1 MTAPDRDARVDGEI
15 AAPLRAAS
23 AGPDELHAARLAAA
37 IDAALDR
44 EDGERAARRQRA
56 AQGPATR
63 RRRVVAGAVA
73 AAVLVLA
80 IAFRSHRAPAPAPLP
95 AATVNAAGEPP
106 RDGPP
111 ALLRRSPGSDP
122 GGATPSTSLV
132 APRGERARAT
142 IGTRVRLTLV
152 GAGRVSVLPAARDGD
167 IELSLEGGRLLVDY
181 DGHAGGTLRVRSPG
195 ATTTVVGTLFAVEVT
210 ESGSRVAVAR
220 GRVRTQ
226 DPTGRDAE
234 VGAGTSWTSSDG
246 RSVAISDD
254 LSAALAAHQRDW
266 TEGHGA
272 PDPDRGGA
280 ATQRAPQPRRV
291 AAADPP
297 RSDLDALYARAEA
310 AMRARSLGE
319 ARRALETIAARDPR
333 GPLGEAA
340 LLDLAR
346 LALADGDR
354 AEARRALA
362 RLPTPMRDRA
372 LADTAAHLRCRAQ
385 EPGAA
390 ADDCDAPVPAPTP

>member
-1 MTAPDRDARVDGEI
+1 QAARRLRAGRGRVPAPGRGGVAAGREAGRDQAARAGGAPRAGRRARARVRGGTEMIVPDRDARVDSEI

-195 ATTTVVGTLFAVEVT
+195 ATTTVVG
-210 ESGSRVAVAR
+210 
-220 GRVRTQ
+220 
-226 DPTGRDAE
+226 
-234 VGAGTSWTSSDG
+234 
-246 RSVAISDD
+246 
-254 LSAALAAHQRDW
+254 
-266 TEGHGA
+266 
-272 PDPDRGGA
+272 
-280 ATQRAPQPRRV
+280 
-291 AAADPP
+291 
-297 RSDLDALYARAEA
+297 
-310 AMRARSLGE
+310 
-319 ARRALETIAARDPR
+319 
-333 GPLGEAA
+333 
-340 LLDLAR
+340 
-346 LALADGDR
+346 
-354 AEARRALA
+354 
-362 RLPTPMRDRA
+362 
-372 LADTAAHLRCRAQ
+372 
-385 EPGAA
+385 
-390 ADDCDAPVPAPTP
+390 